1 QGQQGQGQ
9 QGQGQQGQGQQGQ
22 SQQGQGQ
29 QGQGQQGQGQQGQPN
44 RAESPSSPPSSS
56 GSNWRMPE
64 LPNVL
69 SWMRP
74 LLIAVL
80 SIFLLIFAAMNMRR
94 FFAWW
99 GSLSQVEAGDV
110 GQQDKETPPIRS
122 FASYADPFA
131 SNLQGWSEKK
141 VVTHSFEALE
151 AWGREHDAARQVD
164 ETAESY
170 AERLA
175 RRFQMP
181 GGTAEILATHYNRV
195 LFGKGRPVRS
205 ELAPLANLWRWMQ
218 GNRTAEAVPAT
229 ASRNAP

>member
-1 QGQQGQGQ
+1 
-9 QGQGQQGQGQQGQ
+9 
-22 SQQGQGQ
+22 
-29 QGQGQQGQGQQGQPN
+29 
-44 RAESPSSPPSSS
+44 
-56 GSNWRMPE
+56 
-64 LPNVL
+64 
-69 SWMRP
+69 MRP

-80 SIFLLIFAAMNMRR
+80 SIFLLIFAAMNLRR
-94 FFAWW
+94 FFTWW
-99 GSLSQVEAGDV
+99 GSLSQSEDGDQ
-110 GQQDKETPPIRS
+110 GQPTESAPAMRS
-122 FASYADPFA
+122 FASYDDPFA
-131 SNLQGWSEKK
+131 SNLQGWNEKK

-181 GGTAEILATHYNRV
+181 GGTAETLATQYNRV
-195 LFGKGRPVRS
+195 LFGKGRPARS

-218 GNRTAEAVPAT
+218 GNRAAEAIPAT

>member
-1 QGQQGQGQ
+1 
-9 QGQGQQGQGQQGQ
+9 
-22 SQQGQGQ
+22 
-29 QGQGQQGQGQQGQPN
+29 
-44 RAESPSSPPSSS
+44 
-56 GSNWRMPE
+56 MPE

-94 FFAWW
+94 FFAGW

-110 GQQDKETPPIRS
+110 DQQDKETPPIRS

-141 VVTHSFEALE
+141 VVTHSFEAFE

-181 GGTAEILATHYNRV
+181 GGTAEILATQYNRV
-195 LFGKGRPVRS
+195 LFGKGRPARS